1 MNVKKSTNVVQES
14 RPGQECVLEWTKTVC
29 VSALC
34 RYELGF
40 VVRVGGE
47 KPYGSVLSL
56 RREPQRWGRE
66 LVHHSGHLELYPS
79 ESTSPKM
86 VFFPCLFFSFHLLL
100 QYSPFLWIFLI
111 LITFI
116 FLVGVWAWK
125 KESKFFICH
134 ATLLGEKVTGREVK
148 SAVGTASVC
157 EMGVL
162 YGTQDGSFFQSGK
175 QTLETRGWNLW

>member
-1 MNVKKSTNVVQES
+1 M
-14 RPGQECVLEWTKTVC
+14 CVRVDKNCVC

-66 LVHHSGHLELYPS
+66 LVHRSGHLELYPS

-86 VFFPCLFFSFHLLL
+86 VFPLVCSSPFISLL
-100 QYSPFLWIFLI
+100 QYSPFLRIFLI

-148 SAVGTASVC
+148 CAVGTASVC